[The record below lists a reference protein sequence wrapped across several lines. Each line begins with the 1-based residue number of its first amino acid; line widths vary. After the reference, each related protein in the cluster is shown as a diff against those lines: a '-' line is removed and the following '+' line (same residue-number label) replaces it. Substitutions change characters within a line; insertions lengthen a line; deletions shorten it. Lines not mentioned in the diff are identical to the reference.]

1 MKEDHERAKTNDF
14 IYSSDFST
22 FQLQVKTKL
31 GTVGKLEESGGMRAM
46 KSQVS
51 NGSTFVLTPRLWGM
65 KVKRDKVYWSDGL
78 SQEIEVQVNERLD
91 DEFKG
96 SFIEKW
102 MDVEE
107 SPTQEK
113 KSSGHN
119 TAQQRSEFSSA
130 QDEKR
135 SGSDSAQEG
144 SEYKSAQEWSGHNS
158 AQESKKQISTLHSK
172 SKKMRDVSSIEL
184 CLTDARQ
191 DFGLAC

>member
-22 FQLQVKTKL
+22 FQLQVETKL
-31 GTVGKLEESGGMRAM
+31 GTVGKLEESGGTRAM

-51 NGSTFVLTPRLWGM
+51 NGATFVLTPRLWGM
-65 KVKRDKVYWSDGL
+65 KAKRDKVYWSDGL
-78 SQEIEVQVNERLD
+78 SQEIKVQVNERLD

-96 SFIEKW
+96 QFIEKW

-113 KSSGHN
+113 KSSGH
-119 TAQQRSEFSSA
+119 T
-130 QDEKR
+130 
-135 SGSDSAQEG
+135 QEG

-158 AQESKKQISTLHSK
+158 AQESKKQISTIHSK
-172 SKKMRDVSSIEL
+172 SKKTRDVSSIEL
-184 CLTDARQ
+184 CLTDVRQ
-191 DFGLAC
+191 DFGSAC